1 MTGRFQA
8 ILTDQPD
15 KNIAMLEYSHRQH
28 AHVEDR
34 IRDHRPWPEGA
45 QAPLATDSDTCDSPG
60 PGRTGCPHYASA
72 LRAPAP

>member
-15 KNIAMLEYSHRQH
+15 NDIAMLEYSHRQH

-34 IRDHRPWPEGA
+34 TRDYHPWPEGA
-45 QAPLATDSDTCDSPG
+45 
-60 PGRTGCPHYASA
+60 
-72 LRAPAP
+72 